1 MRHAREFDVLLYE
14 WLLVLVVGLNIWAD
28 FMDRT
33 AAMRSDAVALSLWT
47 TISQFILVMP
57 LVGLAGLLTPQQA
70 VISASVGAFTA
81 LARIPWYRALSTPG
95 AKLSRLAP
103 FTRLSSV
110 IVLILAFTLLGEAF
124 STTKFLGAIL
134 MVAGALM
141 ISLDRSFTSFRD
153 YIASNRAISLVL
165 IFAASMAV
173 TSVFYKYMMNAG
185 ASVITTYFFLKLFQ
199 FAAAVSYGYRNNTL
213 RRSFCAIMDI
223 QLFVQARATQT
234 IAAFLYLF
242 VLRNADLSSV
252 EPIAAAIGPL
262 LYLIIDKASEWWAS
276 TKPLNGHASAQ
287 PEARSK
293 RDYVAILGAVTI
305 SLGLYF
311 MMKGR

>member
-1 MRHAREFDVLLYE
+1 MLLYE

-28 FMDRT
+28 FMDRR
-33 AAMRSDAVALSLWT
+33 AAIQSDATALSLWT

-57 LVGLAGLLTPQQA
+57 LVGLAGWLTPQQA
-70 VISASVGAFTA
+70 VLCACVGAFTA

-134 MVAGALM
+134 MVLGALV
-141 ISLDRSFTSFRD
+141 ISLDRSFTGMRD
-153 YIASNRAISLVL
+153 YFASNRAIFLVL
-165 IFAASMAV
+165 IFATSMAV

-185 ASVITTYFFLKLFQ
+185 ISVVTTYFFLKLFQ
-199 FAAAVSYGYRNNTL
+199 FIASVSYGYRHNKL
-213 RRSFCAIMDI
+213 RRSFAAIVDL

-242 VLRNADLSSV
+242 VLRHVDLSAV

-262 LYLIIDKASEWWAS
+262 LYLMVDKTFEWRMKEKS
-276 TKPLNGHASAQ
+276 
-287 PEARSK
+287 PEGLPAATAELRSR
-293 RDYVAILGAVTI
+293 RDLVAL
-305 SLGLYF
+305 LGLITIGLGLF
-311 MMKGR
+311 LITKGR